1 MARSRVCFF
10 ACAVLISTASGEAGA
25 DVTPT
30 TLRMR
35 KVEPASARTSR
46 VRKLVLAQAP
56 TPTPTEPTDPAGD
69 PTAPPAS
76 SSDAAGDPTAPP
88 ASSSDP
94 TAPPPAPITDEPAP
108 PANVSATPD
117 LSDEEL
123 AKLAE
128 AQADGQGEVIVVT
141 GSTIER
147 REFTTPAPVTVLNK
161 ADLAAAGQPTVGDIV
176 QRLPA
181 QSNAIN
187 AQVNNG
193 GDGSTRIS
201 LRGLGAA
208 RTLVLLNGRRV
219 VPGGTGADASVDL
232 NAIPLAVIERVEV
245 LKDGASAVYGSDAI
259 GGVVNIITRD
269 DFNGTEA
276 VLYSGTAQPGD
287 GITYDM
293 SFVTGHSSKRGN
305 VIFSAGWQ
313 RREPIFAGDRTFSA
327 VDRTYDFETREES
340 MGGSTATP
348 NGRISTST
356 IDVDG
361 DGMPD
366 GNDLCGQPICQPDGN
381 GGWRPFT
388 APDDLY
394 NYQPAN
400 YLYTPSERYNV
411 FGAGHYK
418 LTDNSR
424 VFFEGLYLNRRSDQ
438 QLAPEPFIAATPI
451 SAQSIYNTAGGDVY
465 DYRRRLEEFGPRQA
479 LQNVDTFRLVTG
491 VGGKVSEDAAA
502 FKNWKW
508 ELSFNYGR
516 TTALQRN
523 AGNLILSRLANA
535 LGPSFVDANGTPR
548 CGTAATGP
556 IPGCVPMNIMGPS
569 GSISQEMIDYVTFTG
584 VSTGN
589 NEQRTALAQ
598 ASGRLVK
605 LPNGGDISLALGAD
619 YRREAGGYTPDPLT
633 ATGDTTGNAQAPTDG
648 SYNVAEAFGELSV
661 VPISGT
667 GAAQWFEVNVAARGF
682 RYNTFGRGATWKAG
696 TLLKTYGGFGLR
708 GTYSTAFRAP
718 SVAELYQGKA
728 DSFPLATDPCDTTDG
743 PITNEVTRRRCAEQ
757 GVPADAM
764 FGAAQQRSIV
774 GGNPGLAAETAK
786 VFTAGMV
793 FEPPAVEGLGV
804 TLDYFNIKIRKAIQA
819 LGAQVILTNC
829 YVRDQDD
836 ACAQVVRDPQLNYA
850 IDYID
855 DPISN
860 VGGTATDGIDFAVVL
875 DAKHGGAGRFRNQFE
890 AQYLRSVTL
899 DNTLQILQGVGYYDL
914 GVFPKLK
921 ANLSTLWS
929 RQRLSAGLL
938 VRYVGGFKECV
949 DNDCNTPEN
958 LEMASRDVP
967 SYLTGDLYAGFTFK
981 EAHGTTQLTVGVNN
995 VANARPPLIYVG
1007 FAGDSDASTYDYMG
1021 RYFYARL
1028 SHLF

>member
-1 MARSRVCFF
+1 MAEQDVQ
-10 ACAVLISTASGEAGA
+10 GE
-25 DVTPT
+25 
-30 TLRMR
+30 
-35 KVEPASARTSR
+35 
-46 VRKLVLAQAP
+46 
-56 TPTPTEPTDPAGD
+56 
-69 PTAPPAS
+69 
-76 SSDAAGDPTAPP
+76 
-88 ASSSDP
+88 
-94 TAPPPAPITDEPAP
+94 
-108 PANVSATPD
+108 
-117 LSDEEL
+117 
-123 AKLAE
+123 
-128 AQADGQGEVIVVT
+128 EVIVVT

-147 REFTTPAPVTVLNK
+147 RQFTTAAPLTVLNK
-161 ADLAAAGQPTVGDIV
+161 ADLAATGQPTVGDIV

-193 GDGSTRIS
+193 GDGSTRID

-259 GGVVNIITRD
+259 SGVVNIITRE

-276 VLYSGTAQPGD
+276 TLYTGTAQRGD

-293 SFVTGHSSKRGN
+293 SFVTGQSSKKGN

-313 RREPIFAGDRTFSA
+313 RRESVFAGDRSFSA
-327 VDRTYDFETREES
+327 VDRTYDYETGEES
-340 MGGSTATP
+340 IGGSTATP
-348 NGRISTST
+348 NGRISTAT

-366 GNDLCGQPICQPDGN
+366 GADLCGQPICQPDGN

-418 LTDNSR
+418 LADAAR
-424 VFFEGLYLNRRSDQ
+424 VFFEGLYLNRGSDQ
-438 QLAPEPFIAATPI
+438 QLAPEPFVAATPI
-451 SAQSIYNTAGGDVY
+451 SVDSIYNNSGGDVY
-465 DYRRRLEEFGPRQA
+465 DYRRRLEEFGPRRA

-491 VGGKVSEDAAA
+491 VSGKVAEDAAA

-516 TTALQRN
+516 TTATQRN
-523 AGNLILSRLANA
+523 DGNLILSRLANA
-535 LGPSFVDANGTPR
+535 LGPSFLDASGTPR
-548 CGTAATGP
+548 CGTAATGS
-556 IPGCVPMNIMGPS
+556 IPGCVPMNIMGSS
-569 GSISQEMIDYVTFTG
+569 GSITQEMIDYVTFTG
-584 VSTGN
+584 VSTGY

-598 ASGRLVK
+598 ASGRVVK
-605 LPNGGDISLALGAD
+605 LPNGGDISLAVGAD

-633 ATGDTTGNAQAPTDG
+633 STGDTTGNAQAPTEG
-648 SYNVAEAFGELSV
+648 TYNVAEAFGELSI
-661 VPISGT
+661 VPVSGLD
-667 GAAQWFEVNVAARGF
+667 AAQWLELNVAARGF
-682 RYNTFGRGATWKAG
+682 RYNTFGSGFTWKAG
-696 TLLKTYGGFGLR
+696 TLFKTYGGIGVR

-728 DSFPLATDPCDTTDG
+728 DAFPLATDPCDTADG

-757 GVPADAM
+757 GVPLDAEY
-764 FGAAQQRSIV
+764 GASQQRSIR
-774 GGNPGLAAETAK
+774 GGNANLAAETAN
-786 VFTAGMV
+786 VFTAGVV
-793 FEPPAVEGLGV
+793 FEPPAVEGLGI
-804 TLDYFNIKIRKAIQA
+804 TLDYFNIKIKKAIQA
-819 LGAQVILTNC
+819 LGAQAILTNC
-829 YVRDQDD
+829 YVRDQDE
-836 ACAQVVRDPQLNYA
+836 ACGQVVRDPQLNYA

-860 VGGTATDGIDFAVVL
+860 VGGTSTDGLDFAIVH
-875 DAKHGGAGRFRNQFE
+875 DMKHGGIGRIRNQLE

-899 DNTLQILQGVGYYDL
+899 DNTIQLLQGVGYYDL
-914 GVFPKLK
+914 GVYPKYK
-921 ANLSTLWS
+921 ANFSTLWS
-929 RQRLSAGLL
+929 QKRLNAGVIL
-938 VRYVGGFKECV
+938 RYVGGFKECV

-958 LEMASRDVP
+958 LEMASRDVDA
-967 SYLTGDLYAGFTFK
+967 YVTGDASVGYTSK
-981 EAHGTTQLTVGVNN
+981 ELHGSTQLTVGVNN
-995 VANARPPLIYVG
+995 LTNTRPPLIYVG

-1021 RYFYARL
+1021 RYFYARV
-1028 SHLF
+1028 SHQF